1 MAVTRQKCELMVNPE
16 LKRKVDTD
24 AASIRD
30 GFPTGM
36 SRPALRALY
45 AAGFSELRQLAKV
58 READIA
64 ALHGMGPKA
73 MGLLRAGLQ
82 ARRLRF
88 KP

>member
-1 MAVTRQKCELMVNPE
+1 MVNPE

>member
-1 MAVTRQKCELMVNPE
+1 MAVTRQRCELMVNPE
-16 LKRKVDTD
+16 LKRKVDSD

-30 GFPTGM
+30 RFPPGM
-36 SRPALRALY
+36 SRPALRALH
-45 AAGFSELRQLAKV
+45 AAGFNDLRQLARA

-73 MGLLRAGLQ
+73 MGVLRAGLQ

-88 KP
+88 KL

>member
-1 MAVTRQKCELMVNPE
+1 
-16 LKRKVDTD
+16 
-24 AASIRD
+24 
-30 GFPTGM
+30 M